1 MWPRWHID
9 QNSFIYLFI
18 HSLRWHRA
26 AAAAHMSITGFS
38 MNCLCILCVI
48 YICRYGR
55 QIRVPIKRRHISHII
70 VHFPPA
76 WPVAAL
82 ISLDNVA
89 IDLCVRACVSV
100 CASGLH
106 INNNK
111 KHDDGLEISNEN
123 ISYLFIWFFV
133 SFVSNAGPALLHQGH
148 WIIHFPQYN

>member
-1 MWPRWHID
+1 MKTVWPMWPRWHID

-82 ISLDNVA
+82 ISRDNVA

-100 CASGLH
+100 RAVC
-106 INNNK
+106 
-111 KHDDGLEISNEN
+111 ISTTTKNTMTDWRFRMK
-123 ISYLFIWFFV
+123 IFLIYLFDFLFR
-133 SFVSNAGPALLHQGH
+133 SFRMPALRYS
-148 WIIHFPQYN
+148 IRAIE